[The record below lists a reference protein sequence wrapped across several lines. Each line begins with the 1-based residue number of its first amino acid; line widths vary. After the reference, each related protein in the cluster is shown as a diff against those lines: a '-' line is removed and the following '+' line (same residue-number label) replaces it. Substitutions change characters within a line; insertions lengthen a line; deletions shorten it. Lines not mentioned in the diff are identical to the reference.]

1 MLLRPPGST
10 LTYTLF
16 PYTTLFDLN
25 LSVCVD
31 LVEGAPRLMPR
42 MPKSTSKAIRR
53 RLRALG
59 VTLHLGKAV
68 QGATADALMV
78 GGKPIRSHTVIWTA
92 GVTNNPFFTE
102 NNFAFGPRGKEIG
115 RAHV

>member
-25 LSVCVD
+25 RSVCVD

-78 GGKPIRSHTVIWTA
+78 GGRSEEHTSELQSLMRNSYAVFCWKKKKQTINKT
-92 GVTNNPFFTE
+92 TE
-102 NNFAFGPRGKEIG
+102 
-115 RAHV
+115 